1 MVGYLPGAILRA
13 PDGANNDTASALQ
26 WCNAR
31 DFLPSIRHN
40 LDRFDIQHWN
50 ELFLV
55 VYCSLYGIADL
66 EIKCS
71 QKNPWLVTKRADVKR
86 NLQGWVALGRP
97 ALSSRW
103 WSSCRQLGNVSKEMT
118 QWHLPTLTL
127 QTQESMV
134 SSKILLLIVTVCQG
148 KQPPACLFANS
159 RTLQC
164 N

>member
-103 WSSCRQLGNVSKEMT
+103 WSSCRQLGNVSREMT
-118 QWHLPTLTL
+118 QWHSPFRRRRAWSP
-127 QTQESMV
+127 QPPSSSSPQSSVKV
-134 SSKILLLIVTVCQG
+134 SSSLFVCKFHHG
-148 KQPPACLFANS
+148 
-159 RTLQC
+159 LQC

>member
-1 MVGYLPGAILRA
+1 MTVSRSVKI
-13 PDGANNDTASALQ
+13 TQ
-26 WCNAR
+26 
-31 DFLPSIRHN
+31 N
-40 LDRFDIQHWN
+40 LTGT
-50 ELFLV
+50 
-55 VYCSLYGIADL
+55 S
-66 EIKCS
+66 
-71 QKNPWLVTKRADVKR
+71 TR

-164 N
+164 NQLEKQRKSWRDDDWLGEGEGRVGAGSAIERLHTSATSSCDPKANNIRSFFVL